1 MEYASCP
8 SALVNAPVE
17 IVWRLL
23 TDPAGWGKFYD
34 LRVTKVEPPGP
45 AAEGQKF
52 YGESGPRFLH
62 LRLAFEYIKV
72 DPVRYL
78 LNLDVELPFG
88 LFVREEMDS
97 IPLDNARCRVNYHCN
112 FSFPKGW
119 RGNLLRVLLGRKLDS
134 GPMDSI
140 SRLKQAAEQL
150 YNCK

>member
-8 SALVNAPVE
+8 SALVNAPIE

-88 LFVREEMDS
+88 LFVREEMDC
-97 IPLDNARCRVNYHCN
+97 IPLDNAQCRVNYHCN
-112 FSFPKGW
+112 FSFPEGW
-119 RGNLLRVLLGRKLDS
+119 RGNLLRALLGRKLDS

-140 SRLKQAAEQL
+140 SRLKRAAEQL
-150 YNCK
+150 YNRK